1 MVVSLWNFSSIPML
15 ASRVFCLLLFVVDL
29 EIKKDFIL
37 KVIFL
42 DLKLLQIGS
51 QGPVR

>member
-1 MVVSLWNFSSIPML
+1 MVVSLWNFSSISMV
-15 ASRVFCLLLFVVDL
+15 ASRVFCLLLPYVVDL

-51 QGPVR
+51 